1 MYIISKLGK
10 WDKTDNLKLYGDFG
24 IDELLEAEQESY
36 LLFLYNE
43 YLEKAIKETK
53 RVLKTKGI
61 FVASGIHYRKD
72 SKS

>member
-43 YLEKAIKETK
+43 YLEKAIKEK
-53 RVLKTKGI
+53 LL
-61 FVASGIHYRKD
+61 
-72 SKS
+72 